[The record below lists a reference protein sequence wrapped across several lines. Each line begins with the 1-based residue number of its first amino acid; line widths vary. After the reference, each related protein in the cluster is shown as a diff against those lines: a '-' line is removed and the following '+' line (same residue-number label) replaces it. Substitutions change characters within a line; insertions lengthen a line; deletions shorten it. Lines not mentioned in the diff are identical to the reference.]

1 MIERYMCVTHIGMIT
16 SMVGLIIG
24 QCTKYTEKSCQKKL
38 KIFLKSIRVHRR
50 VNSTNEKNSLRQNKT
65 KYYNK
70 MYTEY
75 TFLFVTFQFPF
86 SFHMSITKDFFF
98 ERKKQDLTN
107 HIMMILFSDNNWQ
120 TPFFVNQPTWIM
132 FS

>member
-16 SMVGLIIG
+16 SMVALIIG

-98 ERKKQDLTN
+98 ERKNK
-107 HIMMILFSDNNWQ
+107 I
-120 TPFFVNQPTWIM
+120 
-132 FS
+132 